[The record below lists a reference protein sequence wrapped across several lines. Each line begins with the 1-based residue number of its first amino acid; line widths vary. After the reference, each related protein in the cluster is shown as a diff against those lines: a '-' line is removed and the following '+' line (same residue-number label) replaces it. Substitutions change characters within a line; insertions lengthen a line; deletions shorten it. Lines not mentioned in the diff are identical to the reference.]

1 MNGVKLL
8 FLSHYRRH
16 LLLLGVASGFILGC
30 SEPTPPVPKTILAPL
45 RPLSTLSN
53 TVTPPPPVA
62 EPKQQ
67 TQTLEMRKLD
77 PEKVKRGEVIYEA
90 NCATCHG
97 PKGES
102 TPGWRKQGADG
113 RYPPPPLNGSAHTW
127 HHSTETL
134 EKMIRE
140 GSPSGMG
147 GMPAWDDKLT
157 NQEINDVTVWITSIW
172 PDELYNIWYQ
182 EIEHKPHKKKQHQ

>member
-1 MNGVKLL
+1 M
-8 FLSHYRRH
+8 
-16 LLLLGVASGFILGC
+16 
-30 SEPTPPVPKTILAPL
+30 
-45 RPLSTLSN
+45 
-53 TVTPPPPVA
+53 TPPPPVA

-67 TQTLEMRKLD
+67 TQTIEMRKLD
-77 PEKVKRGEVIYEA
+77 PEKVKRGEVIYEV

>member
-30 SEPTPPVPKTILAPL
+30 SEPTPPVPKTILAPS

-102 TPGWRKQGADG
+102 TPGWKKQGADG

>member
-1 MNGVKLL
+1 MNGVNLL

-16 LLLLGVASGFILGC
+16 LLLLGVAPGFILGC
-30 SEPTPPVPKTILAPL
+30 SEPPPPVPKTILAPS

-53 TVTPPPPVA
+53 TVSTPPPVA
-62 EPKQQ
+62 KPKQQ
-67 TQTLEMRKLD
+67 TQTIEMRKLD

-102 TPGWRKQGADG
+102 TPGWKKQGADG
-113 RYPPPPLNGSAHTW
+113 KYPPPPLNGSAHTW

-147 GMPAWDDKLT
+147 GMPAWGDKLT
-157 NQEINDVTVWITSIW
+157 DQEINDVTVWITSLW
-172 PDELYNIWYQ
+172 PDKEYNAWYQ
-182 EIEHKPHKKKQHQ
+182 EIEQKHQKKKHHQ